1 VKRLVSEGL
10 AEARRI
16 LTEKNHDLVALAQ
29 GLLEY
34 ETLSGDEIKNLLN
47 GTPPKRD
54 DGDSSKKTARPSSSV
69 PSTGQPK
76 TGGAGGM
83 EPQPQA

>member
-1 VKRLVSEGL
+1 M
-10 AEARRI
+10 
-16 LTEKNHDLVALAQ
+16 ALAK

-34 ETLSGDEIKNLLN
+34 ETLSGEEIKNLLN

-54 DGDSSKKTARPSSSV
+54 DGDSARKSAKPSSSAV
-69 PSTGQPK
+69 PAAGSTK
-76 TGGAGGM
+76 AGGAGGM

>member
-1 VKRLVSEGL
+1 MIWSRW
-10 AEARRI
+10 RRGFSNTT
-16 LTEKNHDLVALAQ
+16 LTGE
-29 GLLEY
+29 
-34 ETLSGDEIKNLLN
+34 EIKNLLN

-54 DGDSSKKTARPSSSV
+54 DDSSRRMPKGGSSV